1 MKELKN
7 KVMKN
12 IFNKTFLLAVTLS
25 LVACFDLE
33 KTDPNQQN
41 EDTFW
46 TNQDQLEMG
55 IYACYDVL
63 QIYWRDVAQW
73 LYCGL
78 SDEGTNEYPY
88 EFYDVFRFRGDD
100 LNRFHDSW
108 IVMYNMIGRAYQV
121 IERAPD
127 ISGAK
132 VPQITAEARFFVALG
147 YYHLQLVFGD
157 HVAYVDGIQ
166 SPADR
171 PPRAEEGQLYEM
183 MEEQLELAIPD
194 LPLASEYRDT
204 DYGRITKGAAQ
215 AMLAKVHMQQGEYSE
230 AEILLSQ
237 VIGSNEY
244 VLLDDF
250 EDNFLNLNEIN
261 SEAIL
266 TTNFVTYGTEGNEAN
281 DWNLR
286 PMFFSMVESNGAFGD
301 VQATNFILESFQ
313 TENDADGNP
322 DPRLDATIFHEN
334 SSRLYYGEPWD
345 FWYAEVPNPE
355 IVSGFYKYSEQEIVA
370 TNDGQLIDQMAG
382 TNFNLIRYAD
392 VLLLYAEAL
401 NANGSTGEAYDYVD
415 EVRERSNMNP
425 LSVVKPGLSQS
436 EFLEQLKHE
445 RLVELAGELVRFD
458 DLKRWGDYSSS
469 NTNDPN
475 FETFTDGKNDV
486 GPIPQTE
493 LDLNP
498 NLIQNPNY

>member
-1 MKELKN
+1 MKEINN

-12 IFNKTFLLAVTLS
+12 IFNKTFLLVITLS

-33 KTDPNQQN
+33 KTDPNRQN

-46 TNQDQLEMG
+46 TNQDQLESG
-55 IYACYDVL
+55 VFACYDVL

-88 EFYDVFRFRGDD
+88 EFYDLFRFRGDD
-100 LNRFHDSW
+100 LNRFHDTW
-108 IVMYNMIGRAYQV
+108 ITMYNMIGRAYQV
-121 IERAPD
+121 IERSPD

-132 VPQITAEARFFVALG
+132 VAQITAEARFFVAWG

-171 PPRAEEGQLYEM
+171 PPRAETGQLYEM

-194 LPLASEYRDT
+194 LPVASEYKDS

-215 AMLAKVHMQQGEYSE
+215 ALLGKVHMQQKEYAE
-230 AEILLSQ
+230 AEAMFEL

-244 VLLDDF
+244 ELLEDF
-250 EDNFLNLNEIN
+250 EDNFLNLNTIN
-261 SEAIL
+261 REAIL
-266 TTNFVTYGTEGNEAN
+266 TTNFVSFGTEGPDAN
-281 DWNLR
+281 DWNVR
-286 PMFFSMVESNGAFGD
+286 SMFYSMKETNGAYGD
-301 VQATNFILESFQ
+301 IQATNFILESFQ
-313 TENDADGNP
+313 TENDQDGNP

-345 FWYAEVPNPE
+345 FWYEDVPNPE
-355 IVSGFYKYSEQEIVA
+355 IISGFYKYSEQEIVA

-401 NANGSTGEAYDYVD
+401 NANGNTSVAYDYVD

-425 LSVVKPGLSQS
+425 LSTVSPGLGPN

-445 RLVELAGELVRFD
+445 RLVELAGELVRLD